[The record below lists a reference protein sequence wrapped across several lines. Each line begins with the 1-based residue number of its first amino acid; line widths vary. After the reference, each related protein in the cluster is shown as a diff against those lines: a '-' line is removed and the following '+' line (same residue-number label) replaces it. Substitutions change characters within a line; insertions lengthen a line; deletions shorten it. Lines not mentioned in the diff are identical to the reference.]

1 MNDVRLTR
9 ILKNRAAAIKGCV
22 VSQGIF
28 ERGGDVLGFRV
39 EADTG
44 AIFEVRVTVYKDAV
58 Q

>member
-22 VSQGIF
+22 VSQSVF

-39 EADTG
+39 EVETG
-44 AIFEVRVTVYKDAV
+44 AIFEVRVSVYKDAV
-58 Q
+58 K